1 MKDTLG
7 SLPVLIK
14 FTGSFWSLSSVN
26 DSQCRLQRQTKT
38 KRKDNTQTIRKN
50 THTTLCIFPVCSYTR
65 GGRGIALLGGHPA
78 APQAAVREEMR
89 PPAGLEVARP
99 SRGGAG
105 RSRTGRHGRGR
116 SAPAPSPV
124 AGPAPGHHAPP
135 PRGEGVRPP
144 ALTHLEQDGGRQL
157 VNVRR
162 RQRLSAAVSR
172 VLQRLLAAPLLLLP
186 LLLRRGGRRL
196 RVGLPP
202 AAAVPVCTP
211 GRRAPTARR
220 AAVGGGQ
227 RAGLRIPRTL
237 ASGGLGL
244 RRGGGGGRAA
254 GLLAG
259 RAGRQ
264 AGPLALA
271 HHLGGDLAGRPGRPQ
286 EAPHRRGQQ
295 AREEEAL
302 AAAPRLPGGG
312 RQAEEAAGG
321 ALLRCGESR
330 VRRRWQQ
337 GVPGG

>member
-1 MKDTLG
+1 MTHNAVYTDKPKRRGKIILKQKEKTG
-7 SLPVLIK
+7 TRAYVFSRCAHTPAVAGASRSSAATPRPRRRRCGRRCGHLPGWRWPDLP
-14 FTGSFWSLSSVN
+14 G
-26 DSQCRLQRQTKT
+26 
-38 KRKDNTQTIRKN
+38 
-50 THTTLCIFPVCSYTR
+50 
-65 GGRGIALLGGHPA
+65 
-78 APQAAVREEMR
+78 
-89 PPAGLEVARP
+89 AG
-99 SRGGAG
+99 RGGAE
-105 RSRTGRHGRGR
+105 RSRTGRHGRRR
-116 SAPAPSPV
+116 SAPAPSPG
-124 AGPAPGHHAPP
+124 AGPAPGHRAPP

-162 RQRLSAAVSR
+162 RWRQRLSAAASR

-186 LLLRRGGRRL
+186 LLLRRGGRWL

-237 ASGGLGL
+237 ASGGFRL
-244 RRGGGGGRAA
+244 RRGGGGRAA

-312 RQAEEAAGG
+312 WQAEEAAGG

>member
-7 SLPVLIK
+7 SVPVLIK
-14 FTGSFWSLSSVN
+14 ITGSFWSLSSVN

-38 KRKDNTQTIRKN
+38 KRKDNTQTKRKN
-50 THTTLCIFPVCSYTR
+50 THTTLCIFPVCSHTR
-65 GGRGIALLGGHPA
+65 GARGIA
-78 APQAAVREEMR
+78 APRAAVREEMR

-99 SRGGAG
+99 PRGGAG
-105 RSRTGRHGRGR
+105 RSRTGRHSRGR
-116 SAPAPSPV
+116 SAPAPSRG
-124 AGPAPGHHAPP
+124 AGPAPGPRAPP
-135 PRGEGVRPP
+135 PRGEGVRPS

-157 VNVRR
+157 VNVRGRR
-162 RQRLSAAVSR
+162 RQRLSAAVFR

-202 AAAVPVCTP
+202 V
-211 GRRAPTARR
+211 ARR

-237 ASGGLGL
+237 ASGGLRL
-244 RRGGGGGRAA
+244 RRGGGGRAA

-259 RAGRQ
+259 RAGGQ
-264 AGPLALA
+264 ASPLALA